1 MYKGDHISGIK
12 FYNLLFESREFTSEM
27 GKVAL
32 ASGKLEAEL
41 IIYLKRKGIHQNIEN
56 YNLGLLIRTAEQSGL
71 LTHNQLEIYKLVKN
85 QRNYLTHNFYAL
97 FADLKEE
104 TVLPKNNLLDSD
116 VLTYIECALQLR
128 ENLDSLSE
136 NLKNS

>member
-1 MYKGDHISGIK
+1 M
-12 FYNLLFESREFTSEM
+12 
-27 GKVAL
+27 
-32 ASGKLEAEL
+32 
-41 IIYLKRKGIHQNIEN
+41 
-56 YNLGLLIRTAEQSGL
+56 
-71 LTHNQLEIYKLVKN
+71 EIYKLVKN
-85 QRNYLTHNFYAL
+85 QRNYLTHNIYAL

>member
-1 MYKGDHISGIK
+1 MYKGDYISGIK

-56 YNLGLLIRTAEQSGL
+56 YNLD
-71 LTHNQLEIYKLVKN
+71 Y
-85 QRNYLTHNFYAL
+85 
-97 FADLKEE
+97 
-104 TVLPKNNLLDSD
+104 
-116 VLTYIECALQLR
+116 
-128 ENLDSLSE
+128 
-136 NLKNS
+136 